1 MTTKESLFLLSNIK
15 KSDRVLEYGSGYSTL
30 EISKNCKFILSIEH
44 DEKWYNDVT
53 NMSKDLKNVEVILK
67 KTNLPYIEGGYNCGT
82 YDEFKDYINAPFE
95 YEKFD
100 FVFIDGR
107 ARVEC
112 SKYVKNFIND
122 DSLIFVHDFSSRL
135 DNHNYKEMYNYLEL
149 IESVG
154 DMSKF
159 KIKNERKY

>member
-1 MTTKESLFLLSNIK
+1 MSTEESFFLLSNIK

-44 DEKWYNDVT
+44 NEVWYNDVT
-53 NMSKDLKNVEVILK
+53 NMIKDLKNVEVILK
-67 KTNLPYIEGGYNCGT
+67 KQNLPYIEGGYNCGT

-112 SKYVKNFIND
+112 SKYVKNFINE

>member
-1 MTTKESLFLLSNIK
+1 MFMSTEESLFLLSSIRK
-15 KSDRVLEYGSGYSTL
+15 DDRVLEYGSGYSTL

-44 DEKWYNDVT
+44 DEEWYKNVRD
-53 NMSKDLKNVEVILK
+53 MSKSFKNVDVVLK
-67 KTNLPYIEGGYNCGT
+67 KPNLPYIEGTYNCGT

-112 SKYVKNFIND
+112 SKYVNNFIND
-122 DSLIFVHDFSSRL
+122 GSLIFVHDFSSRL
-135 DNHNYKEMYNYLEL
+135 DNHNYKEMDKYLEL

-159 KIKNERKY
+159 KIKK

>member
-1 MTTKESLFLLSNIK
+1 MTKEESIFLLSNIEK
-15 KSDRVLEYGSGYSTL
+15 DHRVLEYGSGYSTL

-44 DEKWYNDVT
+44 DEEWYKIVS
-53 NMSKDLKNVEVILK
+53 NMSSDFKNINLVLK
-67 KTNLPYIEGGYNCGT
+67 KPNLPYIEGKFNCGK
-82 YDEFKDYINAPFE
+82 YKEFKDYINAPFE

-100 FVFIDGR
+100 LVFIDGR

-112 SKYVKNFIND
+112 SKYVNNFIND
-122 DSLIFVHDFSSRL
+122 GAFIFVHDFSSRL
-135 DNHNYKEMYNYLEL
+135 NNHNYKKMYKYLEL

-159 KIKNERKY
+159 KIKK